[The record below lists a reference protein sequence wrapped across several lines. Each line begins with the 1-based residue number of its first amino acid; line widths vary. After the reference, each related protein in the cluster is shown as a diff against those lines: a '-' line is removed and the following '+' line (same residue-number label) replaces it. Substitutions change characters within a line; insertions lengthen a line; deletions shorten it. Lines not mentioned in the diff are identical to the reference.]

1 MVMTVKENV
10 MNIIGKYRN
19 GNYTVALWSDGT
31 KVRETEEDEFIPA
44 FAECC
49 DVKITDKCDGGCPF
63 CYEGCTSNGKHGDLN
78 AEFLNHLHP
87 YTELAING
95 NDLTHPDLVPF
106 LKRMKKQKVIVSMTV
121 NQKHFER
128 NYLVIKKLSE
138 NGWIHGVGISLNNAT
153 EDFIKLIKSIPN
165 TVIHVINGIITP
177 EEVKLLS
184 DNGLK
189 MLILGYKR
197 LRRGEEYYSKEENN
211 IIKNQQWMR
220 DNIGHVVEHFDVVSF
235 DNLSIKQLDVR
246 RLLTDEEWEEF
257 FMGED
262 SEFTFYIDL
271 VEQKF
276 GKNSLATERFDLMDN
291 IDDMFNK
298 IRYNKENA
306 SK

>member
-1 MVMTVKENV
+1 MTVKENI
-10 MNIIGKYRN
+10 MNIIGRYRN
-19 GNYTVALWSDGT
+19 GNYTVSLYSDGT
-31 KVRETEEDEFIPA
+31 KVRETNDDEFIPS

-95 NDLTHPDLVPF
+95 NDLTHPDLIPF
-106 LKRMKKQKVIVSMTV
+106 LKRMKDQKVIVSMTV

-128 NYLVIKKLSE
+128 NYDTIKKMSMDGL
-138 NGWIHGVGISLNNAT
+138 IHGVGISLNKADS
-153 EDFIKLIKSIPN
+153 DFIKSVKSIPN
-165 TVIHVINGIITP
+165 AVIHVINGIIAP
-177 EEVKLLS
+177 EEVRLLS
-184 DNGLK
+184 NNDLK

-197 LRRGEEYYSKEENN
+197 LRRGEEYYSKEEDN

-220 DNIGHVVEHFDVVSF
+220 DNIGHIVEKFDVVSF
-235 DNLSIKQLDVR
+235 DNLSIRQLDVR

-271 VEQKF
+271 VEKKF

-298 IRYNKENA
+298 IRYKKEQTND
-306 SK
+306 

>member
-1 MVMTVKENV
+1 
-10 MNIIGKYRN
+10 MNIIGRYKN
-19 GNYTVALWSDGT
+19 GNYAVSLYNDGT
-31 KVRETEEDEFIPA
+31 KVRETNDDEFIPA

-95 NDLTHPDLVPF
+95 NDLTHPDLIPF
-106 LKRMKKQKVIVSMTV
+106 LKRMKEQKVVVSMTV

-128 NYLVIKKLSE
+128 NYDVIKKMSMDGL
-138 NGWIHGVGISLNNAT
+138 IHGVGISLNRTDA
-153 EDFIKLIKSIPN
+153 DFVKSVKSIPN
-165 TVIHVINGIITP
+165 AVIHVINGIITP

-184 DNGLK
+184 NNDLK
-189 MLILGYKR
+189 ILILGYKR
-197 LRRGEEYYSKEENN
+197 LRRGEDYYNQEENN
-211 IIKNQQWMR
+211 IVKNQEWMR
-220 DNIGHVVEHFDVVSF
+220 DNIGHIIERFNVVSF

-246 RLLTDEEWEEF
+246 RLLTDEDWEEF

-271 VEQKF
+271 VDKKF

-298 IRYNKENA
+298 IRYKKEQT
-306 SK
+306 K

>member
-1 MVMTVKENV
+1 
-10 MNIIGKYRN
+10 MNIIGRYRN
-19 GNYTVALWSDGT
+19 GNYNVSLYSDGT
-31 KVRETEEDEFIPA
+31 KVRETEDDEFIPE
-44 FAECC
+44 FSECC

-63 CYEGCTSNGKHGDLN
+63 CYEGCTSNGRHGDLN

-95 NDLTHPDLVPF
+95 NDLTHPDLGSF
-106 LKRMKKQKVIVSMTV
+106 LKRMKEQKVIVSMTV

-128 NYLVIKKLSE
+128 NYDAIKKMSMDGL
-138 NGWIHGVGISLNNAT
+138 IHGVGISLNKADA
-153 EDFIKLIKSIPN
+153 DFIKSVKSIPN
-165 TVIHVINGIITP
+165 AVIHVINGIIAP
-177 EEVKLLS
+177 EEVSLLS
-184 DNGLK
+184 NNGLK

-197 LRRGEEYYSKEENN
+197 LRRGEEYYFQEEDN
-211 IIKNQQWMR
+211 IIKKQQWMR
-220 DNIGHVVEHFDVVSF
+220 DNIGHIIEKFDVVSF

-271 VEQKF
+271 VDKKF

-298 IRYNKENA
+298 IRHKREQTNDR
-306 SK
+306 

>member
-1 MVMTVKENV
+1 
-10 MNIIGKYRN
+10 MNIIGRYRN
-19 GNYTVALWSDGT
+19 GNYTVSLYNDGT
-31 KVRETEEDEFIPA
+31 KVRETEDDEFIPA

-49 DVKITDKCDGGCPF
+49 DVKITDRCDGGCPF

-95 NDLTHPDLVPF
+95 NDFTHPDLGPF
-106 LKRMKKQKVIVSMTV
+106 LKRMKDQKVIVSMTV

-128 NYLVIKKLSE
+128 NYDVIKKMSMDGL
-138 NGWIHGVGISLNNAT
+138 IHGVGISLNRADA
-153 EDFIKLIKSIPN
+153 DFIKSVKSIPN
-165 TVIHVINGIITP
+165 AVIHVINGIITP
-177 EEVKLLS
+177 EEIKLLS
-184 DNGLK
+184 NNDLK

-197 LRRGEEYYSKEENN
+197 LRRGEEYYTKEEDN
-211 IIKNQQWMR
+211 ITKNQQWMR
-220 DNIGHVVEHFDVVSF
+220 DNIGHIIERFNVVSF

-271 VEQKF
+271 VEKKF

-298 IRYNKENA
+298 IRYKKEQT
-306 SK
+306 K

>member
-1 MVMTVKENV
+1 

-95 NDLTHPDLVPF
+95 NDLTHPGLVPF
-106 LKRMKKQKVIVSMTV
+106 LKRMKEQKVIVSMTV

-128 NYLVIKKLSE
+128 NYLVIRKLSE
-138 NGWIHGVGISLNNAT
+138 NGWINGVGVSLNNAT
-153 EDFIKLIKSIPN
+153 EDFIARVKSIPN

-177 EEVKLLS
+177 EEVKMLS

-220 DNIGHVVEHFDVVSF
+220 DNIGYVIEHFDVVSF

-271 VEQKF
+271 VEKKF

>member
-1 MVMTVKENV
+1 
-10 MNIIGKYRN
+10 MNNYKHYIN
-19 GNYTVALWSDGT
+19 GNYRVIISLKDGT
-31 KVRETEEDEFIPA
+31 KIRETNADKFIPA
-44 FAECC
+44 FSESV
-49 DVKITDKCDGGCPF
+49 DMKITDRCDGGCPF
-63 CYEGCTSNGKHGDLN
+63 CYEGCTSSGKHGDLN

-95 NDLTHPDLVPF
+95 NDLTHPDLIPF
-106 LKRMKKQKVIVSMTV
+106 LKRMQEQKVIVSMTV

-128 NYLVIKKLSE
+128 NYDLIRKMSMK
-138 NGWIHGVGISLNNAT
+138 GWIHGVGVSLNKAT
-153 EDFIKLIKSIPN
+153 EEFIKLVKSIPN

-177 EEVKLLS
+177 TEVKLLS
-184 DNGLK
+184 NNGLK

-197 LRRGEEYYSKEENN
+197 LRRGEEYYAQEENN
-211 IIKNQQWMR
+211 IINNQQWMK
-220 DNIGHVVEHFDVVSF
+220 DNLSHIIERFDVVSF

-246 RLLTDEEWEEF
+246 RLLTDKEWDEF

-271 VEQKF
+271 VEKKF

-298 IRYNKENA
+298 IRYCN
-306 SK
+306 

>member
-1 MVMTVKENV
+1 

-19 GNYTVALWSDGT
+19 GNYVVSLYSDGT
-31 KVRETEEDEFIPA
+31 KVRETKEDEFIPA
-44 FAECC
+44 FSECC
-49 DVKITDKCDGGCPF
+49 DVKITDKCDGGCAF
-63 CYEGCTSNGKHGDLN
+63 CYEGCTANGRHGDLN

-95 NDLTHPDLVPF
+95 NDLTHPDLIPF
-106 LKRMKKQKVIVSMTV
+106 LKRMKDQKVIVSMTV

-128 NYLVIKKLSE
+128 NYDLIKKMSTK
-138 NGWIHGVGISLNNAT
+138 GWIYGLGISLTEAT
-153 EDFIKLIKSIPN
+153 EEFVKLVQSIPN
-165 TVIHVINGIITP
+165 SVIHVINGIITP
-177 EEVKLLS
+177 EDVNMLA
-184 DNGLK
+184 DNDLK

-197 LRRGEEYYSKEENN
+197 LRRGEEYYAKEEEN
-211 IIKNQQWMR
+211 ILINQQWMKDHIAEIIDR
-220 DNIGHVVEHFDVVSF
+220 FQVVSF

-271 VEQKF
+271 VEKKF

-298 IRYNKENA
+298 IRYNKENNNE
-306 SK
+306 

>member
-1 MVMTVKENV
+1 MVTTVKENV
-10 MNIIGKYRN
+10 MNIIGKYKN
-19 GNYTVALWSDGT
+19 GNYIVSLYSDGT
-31 KVRETEEDEFIPA
+31 KVRETEDDEFIPA

-63 CYEGCTSNGKHGDLN
+63 CYEGCTANGKHGDLN

-95 NDLTHPDLVPF
+95 NDLTHPDLGHF
-106 LKRMKKQKVIVSMTV
+106 LKRMKGQKVIVSMTV

-128 NYLVIKKLSE
+128 NYDVIKKMSMDGLI
-138 NGWIHGVGISLNNAT
+138 NGVGVSLNRADA
-153 EDFIKLIKSIPN
+153 ELIKLVKSIPN

-177 EEVKLLS
+177 EEVRLLS
-184 DNGLK
+184 NNDLK

-197 LRRGEEYYSKEENN
+197 LRRGEEYYTKEEDN

-220 DNIGHVVEHFDVVSF
+220 DNIGHIIERFNVVSF

-271 VEQKF
+271 VEKKF

-291 IDDMFNK
+291 IDDMFNT
-298 IRYNKENA
+298 IRYKKEQTND
-306 SK
+306 

>member
-1 MVMTVKENV
+1 
-10 MNIIGKYRN
+10 MNIIGTYKN
-19 GNYTVALWSDGT
+19 GNYSVALYSDGT
-31 KVRETEEDEFIPA
+31 KVRETEDDEFIPA

-95 NDLTHPDLVPF
+95 NDLTHPDLMPF
-106 LKRMKKQKVIVSMTV
+106 LKRMKEQKVVVSMTV

-128 NYLVIKKLSE
+128 NYDVIKKMSMDGL
-138 NGWIHGVGISLNNAT
+138 IHGVGISLNKADA
-153 EDFIKLIKSIPN
+153 DFIKSVKSIPN
-165 TVIHVINGIITP
+165 AVIHVINGIITP

-184 DNGLK
+184 NNGLK

-197 LRRGEEYYSKEENN
+197 LRRGEEYYTKEEDN

-220 DNIGHVVEHFDVVSF
+220 DNIGHIVEKFNVVSF
-235 DNLSIKQLDVR
+235 DNLSIRQLDVR

-271 VEQKF
+271 VEKKF

-291 IDDMFNK
+291 INDMFNK
-298 IRYNKENA
+298 IRYKGGEQIND
-306 SK
+306 

>member
-1 MVMTVKENV
+1 MVTTVKENT
-10 MNIIGKYRN
+10 MNIIGRYRN
-19 GNYTVALWSDGT
+19 GNYTVSLYNDGT
-31 KVRETEEDEFIPA
+31 KVRETNDDDFIPA

-49 DVKITDKCDGGCPF
+49 DMKITDKCDGGCPF

-87 YTELAING
+87 CTELAING
-95 NDLTHPDLVPF
+95 NDLTHLGPF
-106 LKRMKKQKVIVSMTV
+106 LKRMKDQKVIVSMTV

-128 NYLVIKKLSE
+128 NYDVIKKMSMDGL
-138 NGWIHGVGISLNNAT
+138 IHGVGISLNKADA
-153 EDFIKLIKSIPN
+153 DFIKSVKSIPN
-165 TVIHVINGIITP
+165 AVIHVINGIITP
-177 EEVKLLS
+177 EEVRLLFNN
-184 DNGLK
+184 DLK

-197 LRRGEEYYSKEENN
+197 LRRGEEYYTKEEDN

-220 DNIGHVVEHFDVVSF
+220 DNIGHIVEKFNVVSF
-235 DNLSIKQLDVR
+235 DNLSIRQLDVR
-246 RLLTDEEWEEF
+246 RLLTDEEWEAF

-271 VEQKF
+271 VEKKF

-298 IRYNKENA
+298 IKYKGGD
-306 SK
+306 

>member
-1 MVMTVKENV
+1 MKVKESK
-10 MNIIGKYRN
+10 MNIIGRYRN
-19 GNYTVALWSDGT
+19 GNYIVSLWSDGT
-31 KVRETEEDEFIPA
+31 KVRETSDDEFIPA

-49 DVKITDKCDGGCPF
+49 DMKITDKCDGGCPF
-63 CYEGCTSNGKHGDLN
+63 CYEGCTVNGKHGDLN

-95 NDLTHPDLVPF
+95 NDLTHPDLGSF
-106 LKRMKKQKVIVSMTV
+106 LKRMKDQKVTVSMTV

-128 NYLVIKKLSE
+128 NYDVIKKMSMDGL
-138 NGWIHGVGISLNNAT
+138 IHGVGISLNRADA
-153 EDFIKLIKSIPN
+153 DFIKNVKSIPN
-165 TVIHVINGIITP
+165 AVIHVINGIITP
-177 EEVKLLS
+177 EEIKLLS
-184 DNGLK
+184 NNDLK

-197 LRRGEEYYSKEENN
+197 LRRGEEYYTKEEDN

-220 DNIGHVVEHFDVVSF
+220 ENIGHIIERFNVVSF

-271 VEQKF
+271 VDKKF

-298 IRYNKENA
+298 IRYKKEQT
-306 SK
+306 K